1 MKSRTAFTKK
11 NILYAML
18 SQIVAQFA
26 NFVVRTV
33 FIHELDAVY
42 LGVNGLFSNI
52 LTYLSLAELGVG
64 SALIYS
70 MYAPMANGDTQK
82 IAAYMNTYRKC
93 YRAIGIAVILI
104 GCSLTPFLSF
114 FINGNSDVPHL
125 QFIYILYI
133 LNTASSYFFAY
144 KGSIFRAD
152 QKQYV
157 VTNNNT
163 MFVVIHSALRIA
175 ILKAFH
181 SFIFYLIITIVCN
194 LAENIVIA
202 LKANY
207 AYPYLKRYKT
217 EKLESSELK
226 TLLKNVSA
234 MFLHKVSD
242 VVLGSTDNIIMSK
255 FVGLITVGL
264 YSNYQ
269 MIINVVKTV
278 FNLIAGGIVPSVG
291 NLCASE
297 NRDKQYEIFKS
308 IMLLNIWVVA
318 FCSICLLNLLTPFIK
333 IWIGEKYVISDS
345 LILSI
350 VISLYIQ
357 LSMRAIEMFRTATG
371 MFWNDRYYAFLQCI
385 INIVVSIVLVKVV
398 GCEGIFIGTAVAVLA
413 TKFWKTSSL
422 IYKNAFNKNPARYFL
437 TYGIYTAVG
446 IVAAVIATCIC
457 SHATDGINGF
467 VFRTIVCLI
476 VPNLCYVVAFF
487 KTKEFRYLSSKVKIK
502 VFHN

>member
-1 MKSRTAFTKK
+1 MKSRIEYTKR
-11 NILYAML
+11 NIIFALL
-18 SQIVAQFA
+18 SQIIAQLA
-26 NFVVRTV
+26 NFIVRTV
-33 FIHELDAVY
+33 FIQELDAVY

-70 MYAPMANGDTQK
+70 MYAPMAKGDTK
-82 IAAYMNTYRKC
+82 KVSAYMNTYKKC
-93 YRAIGIAVILI
+93 YLAIGMIVLVI
-104 GCSLTPFLSF
+104 GCSLTPFLDF
-114 FINGNSDVPHL
+114 FINGDSNIPKL
-125 QFIYILYI
+125 RLIYVLYV

-144 KGSIFRAD
+144 KGSIFQAD
-152 QKQYV
+152 QKQYII
-157 VTNNNT
+157 TNNNT
-163 MFVVIHSALRIA
+163 LFVVIHSILRII
-175 ILKAFH
+175 ILRIFH
-181 SFIFYLIITIVCN
+181 SFILYLFITVICN
-194 LAENIVIA
+194 LLENIVIA
-202 LKANY
+202 LKAEHT
-207 AYPYLKRYKT
+207 YPYLKQNKKISL
-217 EKLESSELK
+217 EKDESIALF
-226 TLLKNVSA
+226 KNVSA

-255 FVGLITVGL
+255 FIGLLTVGL

-278 FNLIAGGIVPSVG
+278 FNLVAGGIGPSVG

-333 IWIGEKYVISDS
+333 IWIGEKYVISDT

-357 LSMRAIEMFRTATG
+357 LSMRAVEMFRTATG

-457 SHATDGINGF
+457 SYAMDGINGF
-467 VFRTIVCLI
+467 VFRAIVCLI
-476 VPNLCYVVAFF
+476 VPNLCYAVAFF

-502 VFHN
+502 VIHN